1 MSFEKILNNLIYKI
15 KNNYTFKS
23 IIVTCLIILLLFLP
37 VGILLD
43 RHYKKG
49 LLNTKREKVK
59 SELENYSILLARE
72 INQKFALLKALE
84 VFTKENWNRKIS
96 ESEFKSFAYGLYSS
110 TTGIRN
116 LVIAPDGIN
125 KYVYPIKGNEET
137 LGHNLIKD
145 KRPEVRVAVQKTINN
160 REFVAS
166 GPYELRQGG
175 QGIILRKALYKNN
188 EFWGLVTMAVSME
201 PIYEYMKLENK
212 RSNINIILRR
222 KNKIFFG
229 ENNIVDKEPVTSTL
243 RFKGGELT
251 IIGVPNKSWYNLI
264 QYDLKMFRI
273 NLLSIIGLL
282 TIIIHRLSYKN
293 FKIKSIV
300 EAKTRD
306 LKEMNS
312 ILREKEKIIKKEKD
326 KIEYQ
331 SYHDRLTGLYNRRYF
346 EKKIK
351 ELDIQNKIP
360 MSIIIVDVNGL
371 KIVNDNYGHQKG
383 DELLIKTAKLLKNNI
398 RKKDILVRHGG
409 DEFAILLPETSNSK
423 AQTIMNAIQNKCQET
438 KDADLVVSLALG
450 LATKKFQSENVNA
463 IIKEADNNMYQNKI
477 SNSRNRK

>member
-1 MSFEKILNNLIYKI
+1 MFFKRKFIKLYKKI
-15 KNNYTFKS
+15 KSDYTYKS
-23 IIVTCLIILLLFLP
+23 IFVTLLVVILIFLPLEIFIENRHKKQLINSQKRQVENDLKSYNILLSRVINDKFS
-37 VGILLD
+37 LL
-43 RHYKKG
+43 R
-49 LLNTKREKVK
+49 
-59 SELENYSILLARE
+59 
-72 INQKFALLKALE
+72 ALE
-84 VFTKENWNRKIS
+84 VYTKENWDQGIKENDFNK
-96 ESEFKSFAYGLYSS
+96 FAYGMYSS
-110 TTGIRN
+110 SAGIRN
-116 LVIAPDGIN
+116 LIIAPKGIN
-125 KYVYPIKGNEET
+125 KYVYPIEDNEEAV
-137 LGHNLIKD
+137 GHNLLED
-145 KRPEVRVAVQKTINN
+145 KRPEVRKAVDKTIENKKM
-160 REFVAS
+160 VAS

-175 QGIILRKALYKNN
+175 KGIILRKALYKNN

-212 RSNINIILRR
+212 RSKINIILRR

-229 ENNIVDKEPVTSTL
+229 ENNIADKEPVTSTL
-243 RFKGGELT
+243 KFQGGELT
-251 IIGVPNKSWYNLI
+251 IIGVPDKSWYNLI

-282 TIIIHRLSYKN
+282 TIIIYRLSYKN

-312 ILREKEKIIKKEKD
+312 ILREKEKIIKQEKD

-351 ELDIQNKIP
+351 ELDIKNKIP
-360 MSIIIVDVNGL
+360 ISIIIVDVNGL

-383 DELLIKTAKLLKNNI
+383 DELLIKTSKLLKNNI

-409 DEFAILLPETSNSK
+409 DEFAILLPETPNSK
-423 AQTIMNAIQNKCQET
+423 AQKIMNSIQKKCKET
-438 KDADLVVSLALG
+438 KDEDLVVSLALG
-450 LATKKFQSENVNA
+450 VATKKFQSENVND
-463 IIKEADNNMYQNKI
+463 IIKKADNKMYMNKI
-477 SNSRNRK
+477 PNSRNNK